1 MADEF
6 KGVAF
11 PAERNELLK
20 MTKDILRANR
30 RLVAVVINQQYA
42 LDAIIAA
49 YNEDDGHK
57 LAQLVLEYQACQE
70 TARSLSNANITTGGK
85 GFPVFL

>member
-1 MADEF
+1 MANDF
-6 KGVAF
+6 KGVVF
-11 PAERNELLK
+11 PAERDELLK
-20 MTKDILRANR
+20 MTKDILRTNR

-42 LDAIIAA
+42 LDAIIGA

-70 TARSLSNANITTGGK
+70 TARAISNANILTGGK
-85 GFPVFL
+85 GFPVFH